1 MALLEKGGD
10 NQGAN
15 NWIKENHPQ
24 NGWFRV
30 YWKNLIPNSWHLGGL
45 TLDPDEGL
53 GPRYQWYYV
62 DGKVDGVAIGWWPSG
77 MLKQKRTY
85 IDGVL
90 NGKWTYWYENGQKKF
105 ERNMRGGVRNG
116 KCITWIDDLGEDWTF
131 KSAGNGRKR
140 REDIYKFQELICSS
154 IWKWKEGFNWIE
166 SDKEIFNAREYKKWT
181 AHEG

>member
-1 MALLEKGGD
+1 
-10 NQGAN
+10 
-15 NWIKENHPQ
+15 
-24 NGWFRV
+24 
-30 YWKNLIPNSWHLGGL
+30 
-45 TLDPDEGL
+45 
-53 GPRYQWYYV
+53 
-62 DGKVDGVAIGWWPSG
+62 

-166 SDKEIFNAREYKKWT
+166 SDKEIFNEREYKKWT